1 VLFLKQGGQGRGLVA
16 IGYAATPCF
25 VGDDWRNKG
34 SRASRQYYLWVRF
47 SAFVDPRKEL
57 LLSDHEICNIL
68 RRDKLHHYSSGSF
81 LKAQAEDL
89 DKLWDLALSA
99 AKERGALQSLEAIR
113 APKDPLA
120 GDNTLT
126 GQGMAKALS
135 ELSFTKSEKQLL
147 LALYQS
153 ENHSGTPEEIAKA
166 GDTDES
172 EAKRGFFDAGKKI
185 AKHLSLSPLP
195 ATETEPSLSL
205 DHILVEEKWDENQF
219 VWIVRSEVVYAIRKS
234 WMEFV
239 VPFDEPAGGYKRR
252 SALELSESDKQRCLL
267 AHNFRC
273 WQCGFDAR
281 REYPGIPTGF
291 LEVRINP
298 TRVAT
303 PEPGL
308 IDPERDLVP
317 LCGRCLIQMESSEA

>member
-153 ENHSGTPEEIAKA
+153 ENHSGTREEIAKA
-166 GDTDES
+166 GDTEES

-239 VPFDEPAGGYKRR
+239 VPFDEPAGGYKRK